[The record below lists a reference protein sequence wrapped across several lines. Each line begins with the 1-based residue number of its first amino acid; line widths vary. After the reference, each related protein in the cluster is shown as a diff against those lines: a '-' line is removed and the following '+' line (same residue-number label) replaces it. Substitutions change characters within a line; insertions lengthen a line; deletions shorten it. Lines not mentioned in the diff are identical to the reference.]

1 MRHECG
7 RSCVGRRHRSLGSS
21 DSFDRGDDQAAEDL
35 RQRRVHRRD
44 GSRNSAST
52 EAGESEQDILP
63 GERAGC
69 VRVHEGDDAAK
80 GAELAAAD
88 GAPDH
93 RARGDSFARTARDRA
108 HGCDWRTDSAVAGSG
123 SVGRSWRMTKRGE
136 SELAAHGFFWEE
148 GLHFPLT
155 KKETTAIVAAALEED
170 DTKHDITTAATV
182 LSNRRARCR
191 LVARQTGVIAGL
203 ALAAEAFEQLDPAV
217 TIRVE
222 HADGSRTDP
231 ETPVLFLSGHAS
243 GLLSAERVA
252 LNFVQR
258 LSGIATLTARYVDA
272 VAGTG
277 AHILDTRKTT
287 PLLRRLE
294 KYAVRAGGGLNHR
307 MDLASSVL
315 IKDNHLAAVDGDIA
329 LAVKRARAVAPAG
342 IKVEVECDRLD
353 QVRAAIDAGADI
365 IMLDNMRLMELR
377 EAVELID
384 GKAVT
389 EASGGVTL
397 DTVRLIAETGVDWI
411 SVGALTHSAP
421 ALDLALDFD

>member
-1 MRHECG
+1 M
-7 RSCVGRRHRSLGSS
+7 
-21 DSFDRGDDQAAEDL
+21 
-35 RQRRVHRRD
+35 
-44 GSRNSAST
+44 
-52 EAGESEQDILP
+52 
-63 GERAGC
+63 
-69 VRVHEGDDAAK
+69 K
-80 GAELAAAD
+80 
-88 GAPDH
+88 
-93 RARGDSFARTARDRA
+93 ARD
-108 HGCDWRTDSAVAGSG
+108 
-123 SVGRSWRMTKRGE
+123 E
-136 SELAAHGFFWEE
+136 SELSAHGFYWEE

-155 KKETTAIVAAALEED
+155 KKETTAIVAAALQED
-170 DTKHDITTAATV
+170 DTKHDITTAATI

-191 LVARQTGVIAGL
+191 LVARQTGVVSGL
-203 ALAAEAFEQLDPAV
+203 ALACEAFEQLDPAV
-217 TIRVE
+217 TIRIE
-222 HADGSRTDP
+222 REDGSRIKPD
-231 ETPVLFLSGHAS
+231 TPVMFLSGHAR

-258 LSGIATLTARYVDA
+258 LSGISTMTARYVEA

-307 MDLASSVL
+307 MDLSSAVL

-342 IKVEVECDRLD
+342 IKVEVECDDLK
-353 QVRAAIDAGADI
+353 QVEAAVAAGADVI
-365 IMLDNMRLMELR
+365 LLDNMGLLDMR
-377 EAVELID
+377 EAVKMVA
-384 GKAVT
+384 GQAVT

-397 DTVRLIAETGVDWI
+397 ETVRKIAETGVSWI